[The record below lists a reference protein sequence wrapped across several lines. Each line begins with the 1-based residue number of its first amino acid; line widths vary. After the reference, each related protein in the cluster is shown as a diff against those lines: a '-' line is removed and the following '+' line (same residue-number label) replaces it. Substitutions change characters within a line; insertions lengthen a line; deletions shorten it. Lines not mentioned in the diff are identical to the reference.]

1 MFKVNKPKLTK
12 ANIITHMLF
21 FTNKVELKIFKLG
34 IIDISKQVYIIIFKS
49 LGILSILPC
58 IFGIKVINTQIYY
71 SFRTNLRTNLRKKLL
86 AIMTYTTFMVLLLN
100 NLQNDFK
107 ELYNFNY

>member
-1 MFKVNKPKLTK
+1 MV
-12 ANIITHMLF
+12 NIITHMLF

-58 IFGIKVINTQIYY
+58 IFVFKVINTRIYY
-71 SFRTNLRTNLRKKLL
+71 SFRTNLRN
-86 AIMTYTTFMVLLLN
+86 
-100 NLQNDFK
+100 
-107 ELYNFNY
+107 